1 MGCANSTT
9 TATVV
14 QRLTTDQNDT
24 GSKHGDREDSAVS
37 KGTTD
42 SGVVVEKRD
51 VLVLPGEIPGI
62 LPPLSSESFTKR
74 NIEEITKET
83 DAPDVPQL
91 EEPVKQRQKSSDI
104 LEELMSQGI
113 IPAGQSKE
121 THSGTAYSITME
133 DEGVVTR
140 RPPARL
146 KSLKVKK
153 AQTFHSREE
162 IDEKMRLTEGR
173 RKSNE
178 EILKTRLRTMSARVR
193 VPASRSNPSSDE
205 DTSLI
210 PVQSLPSPELFESPE
225 QLSQDPHGSPQEAEW
240 VEETSDDGED
250 LQKQMHV
257 IAKSS
262 EEEEEEEVSKVEEF
276 EAGEI
281 LSAISELEVDSS
293 FQQTKDKDDSF

>member
-14 QRLTTDQNDT
+14 RRLTTDQTDT

-42 SGVVVEKRD
+42 SGVVVENRD
-51 VLVLPGEIPGI
+51 VLVLPGDIPGI
-62 LPPLSSESFTKR
+62 LPPLSSGSFTTGYT
-74 NIEEITKET
+74 EEVTKET
-83 DAPDVPQL
+83 DAPVVPQQD
-91 EEPVKQRQKSSDI
+91 EPVKQRQKSSEI
-104 LEELMSQGI
+104 LEELMSEGI

-121 THSGTAYSITME
+121 TLSGTSYSLTME

-162 IDEKMRLTEGR
+162 IDEKMRLAEVR

-178 EILKTRLRTMSARVR
+178 ETLKTRLRTMSARVR
-193 VPASRSNPSSDE
+193 VPAPRSNPSSDE

-210 PVQSLPSPELFESPE
+210 PVQSLPSPELSQSPE
-225 QLSQDPHGSPQEAEW
+225 QLSQDPHGSPQEAEL
-240 VEETSDDGED
+240 VEETSDDGEE
-250 LQKQMHV
+250 LKKQMQV

-262 EEEEEEEVSKVEEF
+262 EEEEEEEATRVEEF
-276 EAGEI
+276 KDG
-281 LSAISELEVDSS
+281 ELEVDSS